1 MQYDNYFISFFQYLY
16 LTFLKGIG
24 INMKIQSIS
33 KQDLIK
39 LLKQFDDV
47 EDKERI
53 LRIVYEEFRREYS
66 SDV

>member
-1 MQYDNYFISFFQYLY
+1 
-16 LTFLKGIG
+16 
-24 INMKIQSIS
+24 MKIQSIS